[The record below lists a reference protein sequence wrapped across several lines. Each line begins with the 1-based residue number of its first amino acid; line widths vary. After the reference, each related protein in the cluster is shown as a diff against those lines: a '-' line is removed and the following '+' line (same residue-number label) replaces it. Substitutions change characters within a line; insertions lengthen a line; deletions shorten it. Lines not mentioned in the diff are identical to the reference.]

1 MNDGSGAAAG
11 LMGAGIVVILVAIL
25 IPLGIYIWTALA
37 LGAVFTKAGEPVW
50 KAWVPVV
57 NTWTLY
63 ELGGKPGFWALL
75 AFLPIVNIVAFVFL
89 IISIDTVNKRF
100 GRGSG
105 LTVLAVFLFP
115 IWASILGWG
124 SSRLLSG
131 PLRPAYPTGQMP
143 SDTPAAPPAPPT
155 SPFSLAGGAAVTAAP
170 PPPPAPPAP
179 PAPPRGPAL
188 APPPPPPPSPSS
200 PFDARPATPWPA
212 PPAPAPAAPAAAP
225 TAFIPPP
232 PPSAPKPAEQPS
244 SLWAPAPAT
253 APDVA
258 PAAPAPAAPT
268 PVHIDEDDERT
279 VISRSKRPS
288 WLLTLPDGSDEAI
301 TASTV
306 ILGRS
311 PSAPAGSDA
320 QVIAVVDD
328 TKTVSKSHAVLRLV
342 GDTWVI
348 EDSGSTNG
356 SIVLDESGAEIE
368 VTATHALIETFQ
380 LGDATFRIR
389 KS

>member
-131 PLRPAYPTGQMP
+131 PLRPAAGVLHMMAAARAADQSVLTCGRRGSYRGTSATSGSPRASG
-143 SDTPAAPPAPPT
+143 TPAWTRAC
-155 SPFSLAGGAAVTAAP
+155 
-170 PPPPAPPAP
+170 
-179 PAPPRGPAL
+179 
-188 APPPPPPPSPSS
+188 
-200 PFDARPATPWPA
+200 
-212 PPAPAPAAPAAAP
+212 PAPAPAPEP
-225 TAFIPPP
+225 
-232 PPSAPKPAEQPS
+232 
-244 SLWAPAPAT
+244 L
-253 APDVA
+253 
-258 PAAPAPAAPT
+258 
-268 PVHIDEDDERT
+268 
-279 VISRSKRPS
+279 
-288 WLLTLPDGSDEAI
+288 
-301 TASTV
+301 
-306 ILGRS
+306 
-311 PSAPAGSDA
+311 
-320 QVIAVVDD
+320 IA
-328 TKTVSKSHAVLRLV
+328 L
-342 GDTWVI
+342 
-348 EDSGSTNG
+348 
-356 SIVLDESGAEIE
+356 
-368 VTATHALIETFQ
+368 
-380 LGDATFRIR
+380 
-389 KS
+389 

>member
-143 SDTPAAPPAPPT
+143 SDPPAAPPAPPT

-179 PAPPRGPAL
+179 PA
-188 APPPPPPPSPSS
+188 
-200 PFDARPATPWPA
+200 
-212 PPAPAPAAPAAAP
+212 
-225 TAFIPPP
+225 
-232 PPSAPKPAEQPS
+232 
-244 SLWAPAPAT
+244 
-253 APDVA
+253 
-258 PAAPAPAAPT
+258 
-268 PVHIDEDDERT
+268 
-279 VISRSKRPS
+279 
-288 WLLTLPDGSDEAI
+288 
-301 TASTV
+301 
-306 ILGRS
+306 
-311 PSAPAGSDA
+311 
-320 QVIAVVDD
+320 
-328 TKTVSKSHAVLRLV
+328 
-342 GDTWVI
+342 
-348 EDSGSTNG
+348 
-356 SIVLDESGAEIE
+356 
-368 VTATHALIETFQ
+368 
-380 LGDATFRIR
+380 
-389 KS
+389 